1 MNTKNLL
8 SNFLVKILIAVASL
22 VVLGMS
28 AMQVTA
34 DTFDASTQKKSS
46 ISTFVGNSML
56 MKLDNPISRVAVGDP
71 NIADFR
77 IISPLELLILGKSA
91 GATNIILWHKNGKST
106 IIDTSIL
113 MDLSS
118 LKKVLEIEFP
128 KEIDIRLNSTP
139 GSIVLSGSVSDISIA
154 SAIVILSEAH
164 ARNFAATTKA
174 PSVAQVVNLI
184 KIRDVVG
191 KEDLE
196 RNQKIIIDEIR
207 GTTDSQQNVKYTQEI
222 AGQK

>member
-1 MNTKNLL
+1 MNIKNLL
-8 SNFLVKILIAVASL
+8 SNCLVKILIALASL
-22 VVLGMS
+22 MTLS
-28 AMQVTA
+28 LSPTQAAA
-34 DTFDASTQKKSS
+34 DAFDASAQSRSS

-56 MKLDNPISRVAVGDP
+56 MKLDNPVSRVAVGDP

-91 GATNIILWHKNGKST
+91 GSTNIILWHKNGKST
-106 IIDTSIL
+106 IIDTSVS

-118 LKKVLEIEFP
+118 LKKVLEAEFP
-128 KEIDIRLNSTP
+128 KETDIHLNSTP
-139 GSIVLSGSVSDISIA
+139 GSIVLSGSVSDVSVA
-154 SAIVILSEAH
+154 NAAVILSEAH

-184 KIRDVVG
+184 KIRDIVR

-196 RNQKIIIDEIR
+196 INQKIIIHEIR
-207 GTTDSQQNVKYTQEI
+207 GMTDGQQNVKYLQQG
-222 AGQK
+222 AGEK